1 MITSLVY
8 DTLIGGYL
16 MAKTRT
22 GARTFLFLMQ
32 RACRLS
38 HTAGFRTGLTQILG
52 PDAATDFYT
61 LWTPACTMLESIIAL
76 DDYFNKRDATLPDT
90 DGSEDSPF
98 G

>member
-1 MITSLVY
+1 
-8 DTLIGGYL
+8 

-32 RACRLS
+32 KCCHLS
-38 HTAGFRTGLTQILG
+38 HMAGFRSGLSTILG
-52 PDAATDFYT
+52 PDSAADFYA

-76 DDYFNKRDATLPDT
+76 DDWFNKRDATLPDT
-90 DGSEDSPF
+90 EGSEDGPF